1 MIYLKRFESF
11 NEEISSIIDDILL
24 PLIDIN
30 LVPSHQIQS
39 NNRLVIYIT
48 PNYRKNYKYFYLSSI
63 RYEINHLISQLE
75 ECGYQLN
82 LSRFRPVG
90 GHWFRLYDT
99 SVNKLGVPI
108 PKDDIITNIEGIDI
122 DIEKVDKFEII
133 FERVI

>member
-30 LVPSHQIQS
+30 LASSHQIQS

-48 PNYRKNYKYFYLSSI
+48 PNYRKNYIYFYLSSI
-63 RYEINHLISQLE
+63 RYKINHLISQLE

-99 SVNKLGVPI
+99 SVN
-108 PKDDIITNIEGIDI
+108 N
-122 DIEKVDKFEII
+122 
-133 FERVI
+133 